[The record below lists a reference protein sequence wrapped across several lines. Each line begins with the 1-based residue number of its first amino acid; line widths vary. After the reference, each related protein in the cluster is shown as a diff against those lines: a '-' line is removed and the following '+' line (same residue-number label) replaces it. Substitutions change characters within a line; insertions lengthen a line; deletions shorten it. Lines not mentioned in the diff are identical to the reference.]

1 MELNFF
7 DKNQAIIC
15 FLRHGQTDWNVQCRM
30 QGREEVPLNDAGI
43 AQAYE
48 AASGLKAA
56 KEKTGLCWDKIITSP
71 LERAKTTAMIAK
83 EAVECENF
91 IIDDRL
97 LERDFGALS
106 GTKYDD
112 YSKAVFDNV
121 PEISSIETVE
131 SLIERVNALI
141 KDRVSVGERV
151 IFVTHGA
158 VTRVFASNA
167 KKSDIFADEKTFGI
181 GNCHVAIYSYDG
193 KNPVLQAYDIPC
205 DEISELVNE
214 KMEEK

>member
-7 DKNQAIIC
+7 DKKQAIIC

-30 QGREEVPLNDAGI
+30 QGREEVPLNEVGI
-43 AQAYE
+43 AQAKV
-48 AASGLKAA
+48 AATGLKRA
-56 KEKTGLCWDKIITSP
+56 KNETGLFWDKIISSP
-71 LERAKTTAMIAK
+71 LERAKTTAMIVK
-83 EAVECENF
+83 EAVECNNF
-91 IIDDRL
+91 IVDDRL

-112 YSKAVFDNV
+112 YSRAVYDAV

-131 SLIERVNALI
+131 SLIERVNELI

-167 KKSDIFADEKTFGI
+167 EKSEAFADEKTFAI
-181 GNCHVAIYSYDG
+181 GNCNVAIYSYDG
-193 KNPVLQAYDIPC
+193 NKPVLQAYDISC
-205 DEISELVNE
+205 DDIVQFVTENS
-214 KMEEK
+214 EEK